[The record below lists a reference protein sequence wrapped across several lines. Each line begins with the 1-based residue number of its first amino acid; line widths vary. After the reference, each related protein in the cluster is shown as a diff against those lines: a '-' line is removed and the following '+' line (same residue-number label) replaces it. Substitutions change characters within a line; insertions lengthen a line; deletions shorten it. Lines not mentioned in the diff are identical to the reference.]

1 MPVFVPAKLRSS
13 DFNLDADCNRHCFTS
28 LMQPKILLVDDREEN
43 LLSIEAIL
51 EHDGYQFF
59 RAYSGH
65 QALKILLN
73 EVDFAMILM
82 DVKMPV
88 LSGFETATLIYEREK
103 LRHIPIIFIT
113 ANNYGDE
120 NVFKGYKAGGIDYIF
135 KPINPEV
142 LRAKVA
148 VFLEIYKKNALLFA
162 QEQKLTIA
170 NSDLEKEIHELKA
183 SKHKMR
189 LVNTNLQKELA
200 ELASI
205 LLSSKLAGDCF
216 EFEQCDLNGLLKSF
230 LSDLDYQVKE
240 RIATISVDLLPTLKV
255 SRILMRPLFET
266 LIRNALSTTKANVK
280 PIIRIRSE
288 VGLPALA
295 GGTKNQNDS
304 KYCRIIIE
312 NNGVGFDQKDADS
325 MFSSLSK
332 GSVLNKHSNGLAL
345 CKKIMDMHNGFI
357 LATSKI
363 DEGSAFIV
371 SFPMTE

>member
-1 MPVFVPAKLRSS
+1 
-13 DFNLDADCNRHCFTS
+13 
-28 LMQPKILLVDDREEN
+28 
-43 LLSIEAIL
+43 
-51 EHDGYQFF
+51 
-59 RAYSGH
+59 
-65 QALKILLN
+65 
-73 EVDFAMILM
+73 
-82 DVKMPV
+82 MPV
-88 LSGFETATLIYEREK
+88 LNGFDTATLILEREK

-120 NVFKGYKAGGIDYIF
+120 NIFKGYKAGGIDYIS

-148 VFLEIYKKNALLFA
+148 VFFEIYKKRAQLFE

-183 SKHKMR
+183 SNHKMR
-189 LVNTNLQKELA
+189 LVNTNLQKDIA
-200 ELASI
+200 ALASI
-205 LLSSKLAGDCF
+205 LLSSKLAGDRF

-230 LSDLDYQVKE
+230 ISDMDYLVTE
-240 RIATISVDLLPTLKV
+240 RIATISVDLLPTLEV

-266 LIRNALSTTKANVK
+266 LIRKALSTTKANVK
-280 PIIRIRSE
+280 PIMRIRSE

-312 NNGVGFDQKDADS
+312 NNGMGFDQKGADG

-332 GSVLNKHSNGLAL
+332 GLVSNKYSNGLSL
-345 CKKIMDMHNGFI
+345 CKKIMDKHNGFI
-357 LATSKI
+357 FANSRI
-363 DEGSAFIV
+363 EEGSSFTV
-371 SFPMTE
+371 SFPMTK

>member
-1 MPVFVPAKLRSS
+1 
-13 DFNLDADCNRHCFTS
+13 
-28 LMQPKILLVDDREEN
+28 MQLKILLVDDREDN

-51 EHDGYQFF
+51 APDGYQFV

-73 EVDFAMILM
+73 EFDFAMILM

-88 LSGFETATLIYEREK
+88 LSGFETAALIYEREK

-120 NVFKGYKAGGIDYIF
+120 NIFKGYLAGGIDYIF

-148 VFLEIYKKNALLFA
+148 VFIEIYKKNALLFE
-162 QEQKLTIA
+162 QEQKLT
-170 NSDLEKEIHELKA
+170 NSNNDLEKEIHELRI
-183 SKHKMR
+183 SNNKMS
-189 LVNTNLQKELA
+189 LVNTNLQKDIA

-205 LLSSKLAGDCF
+205 LLSSKLESDCL
-216 EFEQCDLNGLLKSF
+216 EFEQCDLNGLVKGF
-230 LSDLDYQVKE
+230 LSDMDNEVME
-240 RIATISVDLLPTLKV
+240 RIGTISVDPLPTLKV

-266 LIRNALSTTKANVK
+266 LIRNAVSTTKAKVI
-280 PIIRIRSE
+280 PIIKIRSE
-288 VGLPALA
+288 VGLPDLA
-295 GGTKNQNDS
+295 GGSKNQYDN
-304 KYCRIIIE
+304 KYCQIIIE
-312 NNGVGFDQKDADS
+312 DNGIGFDPKDVDS
-325 MFSSLSK
+325 MFNSHNN
-332 GSVLNKHSNGLAL
+332 GSRLHQHSNGLVL

-363 DEGSAFIV
+363 EEGSTFTV
-371 SFPMTE
+371 SFPMTK